1 MGALK
6 TIGGTMK
13 RVSVFLLCFLA
24 MQSAFADD
32 TNLTLTVDGVTYS
45 NVTFGTVTPSSVSFR
60 HSTGATTVPLAK
72 LPPDLRQRLGYD
84 PQKAAAFIQERADV
98 EAAAA
103 KLAGERLA
111 EEQKRAA
118 ERQAAQQ
125 QNEKA
130 IRERDAAQRAHEEE
144 LNNLRNQLA
153 GTAQQFIGQVT
164 DVFAEGLLVSGG
176 VPDWGDQPALL
187 VGHPRERLA
196 AEGDRFI
203 CMASRSGV
211 YEYKL
216 AFGGKRTVARWIY
229 ISKLGDG
236 NADYIGRSGTS
247 R

>member
-1 MGALK
+1 
-6 TIGGTMK
+6 MK
-13 RVSVFLLCFLA
+13 RASVFLLCFIA
-24 MQSAFADD
+24 MQSVLANDS
-32 TNLTLTVDGVTYS
+32 NLTLTVDGTTYS

-60 HSTGATTVPLAK
+60 HSTGAATVALAK
-72 LPPDLRQRLGYD
+72 LPPDLQQRLGYD
-84 PQKAAAFIQERADV
+84 PQKAAAYIQERAEA

-111 EEQKRAA
+111 EEQKREA

-125 QNEKA
+125 QSERG
-130 IRERDAAQRAHEEE
+130 IRQREAAQQAHEEE

-153 GTAQQFIGQVT
+153 GTAQQFMGQVT
-164 DVFAEGLLVSGG
+164 DVFADGLLVLGG

-187 VGHPRERLA
+187 VGHPREKLA

-236 NADYIGRSGTS
+236 NADYIGRSGTN